1 MSDFESR
8 TRGKFWKFRL
18 PCAGLFLAA
27 IAGIVASECLPGSAV
42 VWLTLGVFAGLVA
55 FVPRL
60 TWMLWVATALVFGGM
75 HAVQSDESPGNRLA
89 RMVGSDA
96 LDTLVL
102 ARVEEP
108 FRTSGGG
115 SVPRW
120 RARGAI
126 SLDAAHAVPESRPN
140 WIPVLLVWQ
149 GNDPPSY
156 GDQLR
161 ARVSIRRIAAARNP
175 GDFDARAWQRL
186 SGVFCEALIER
197 AAGYEVVSSDPNP
210 LILFALRARTKM
222 IETLTIGIGGTLE
235 SSIILGMTI
244 GDTRKMPDEIEDAF
258 REAGVFHLFSVS
270 GLHVGMIAAI
280 LWFLMGIAGVDKR
293 KAALILIPCVFF
305 YALVTG
311 LKPASVRA
319 ATMIAMVAGGLIFHR
334 QPLALNSLCAAGLII
349 LGLNTN
355 ELFNP
360 GFQLS
365 FVVVTA
371 ILVIALPLYRLM
383 EIAMRPDPFIPRQLL
398 AKWRI
403 LLWDGGLAVGGLV
416 SVSLAAW
423 LGSLP
428 LTIIYFNLVSFA
440 AIPVNILIVPL
451 AFVSLALAAG
461 SVATGWALPI
471 VADLLNHANLV
482 VTKAIVGTVMAFT
495 SVPGGHF
502 YVAPPMASGTVAEVT
517 VMDFRPG
524 GCTVIRSRDGV
535 WLIDGGSSYHGRTTL
550 LRYLRSIGVNE
561 IRGVVLTHGDSRH
574 LGGLASIAARIPIA
588 EAWESS
594 AFDRSPT
601 RRKLRASLA
610 AGGAIVHQ
618 AVPGDV
624 IRIADGV
631 TISVVFPPPVI
642 DHALADEKS
651 LVMRLDA
658 AGQRVLFLSDAGSFA
673 ESWLLENASDALRA
687 DVLVKGYPSD
697 GDSGSAAF
705 LAAVA
710 PLLVI
715 QEAPLRARTAET
727 ILPIRTHCDALGIP
741 FLEQNRTGA
750 ITLNIRNQSTI
761 ISQFLPG
768 GTPIELRRD
777 AE

>member
-27 IAGIVASECLPGSAV
+27 MAGVVLSECLPISAV
-42 VWLTLGVFAGLVA
+42 LWLALGVAAGGLA

-60 TWMLWVATALVFGGM
+60 TWMLWVSTALVFGGM
-75 HAVQSDESPGNRLA
+75 HAVQSRESPGNQLA
-89 RMVGSDA
+89 RAVENDV
-96 LDTLVL
+96 LETKVLV
-102 ARVEEP
+102 RVDQP
-108 FRTSGGG
+108 FRASGGG

-120 RARGAI
+120 RAQGAV
-126 SLDAAHAVPESRPN
+126 SLDAADEAIDARPN
-140 WIPVLLVWQ
+140 WIPVLLVWE
-149 GNDPPSY
+149 GSDPPKY

-161 ARVSIRRIAAARNP
+161 AQASIRRIAAARNP

-186 SGVFCEALIER
+186 SGVYCEALIEP

-222 IETLTIGIGGTLE
+222 IETLSIGIGGTLE

-270 GLHVGMIAAI
+270 GLHVGMIAGI
-280 LWFLMGIAGVDKR
+280 LWFLLGIAGVDKR

-319 ATMIAMVAGGLIFHR
+319 VTMIAMVAGGLIFHR
-334 QPLALNSLCAAGLII
+334 QPIALNSLCAAGLII
-349 LGLNTN
+349 LGVNTN

-365 FVVVTA
+365 FGVVTA
-371 ILVIALPLYRLM
+371 ILLIALPLYRLI
-383 EIAMRPDPFIPRQLL
+383 EIAVRPDPFIPRQLL

-403 LLWDGGLAVGGLV
+403 WLWDGGLAAGGLV

-423 LGSLP
+423 IGSLP

-461 SVATGWALPI
+461 SVGVGWAVPF

-502 YVAPPMASGTVAEVT
+502 YVAAPLPASTVAQIT
-517 VMDFRPG
+517 VMDFGSG
-524 GCTVIRSRDGV
+524 GCTVIRTRDGV
-535 WLIDGGSSYHGRTTL
+535 WLIDGGSS
-550 LRYLRSIGVNE
+550 
-561 IRGVVLTHGDSRH
+561 
-574 LGGLASIAARIPIA
+574 
-588 EAWESS
+588 
-594 AFDRSPT
+594 
-601 RRKLRASLA
+601 
-610 AGGAIVHQ
+610 
-618 AVPGDV
+618 
-624 IRIADGV
+624 
-631 TISVVFPPPVI
+631 
-642 DHALADEKS
+642 
-651 LVMRLDA
+651 
-658 AGQRVLFLSDAGSFA
+658 
-673 ESWLLENASDALRA
+673 
-687 DVLVKGYPSD
+687 
-697 GDSGSAAF
+697 
-705 LAAVA
+705 
-710 PLLVI
+710 
-715 QEAPLRARTAET
+715 
-727 ILPIRTHCDALGIP
+727 
-741 FLEQNRTGA
+741 
-750 ITLNIRNQSTI
+750 
-761 ISQFLPG
+761 
-768 GTPIELRRD
+768 
-777 AE
+777 